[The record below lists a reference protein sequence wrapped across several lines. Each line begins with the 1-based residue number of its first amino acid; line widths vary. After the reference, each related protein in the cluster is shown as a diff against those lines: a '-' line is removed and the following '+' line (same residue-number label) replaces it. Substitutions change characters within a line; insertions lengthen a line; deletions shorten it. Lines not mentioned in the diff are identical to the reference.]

1 MTNGE
6 KMSQVMKEV
15 FNVELSVYGD
25 SVPKHCKFIKCP
37 QNTYCEQ
44 CSKCEYKDFW
54 EQEYKGV

>member
-1 MTNGE
+1 
-6 KMSQVMKEV
+6 MKEV
-15 FNVELSVYGD
+15 FNIELSVYGD